1 MGELSVRRNTAG
13 ALPALVARAGKGGA
27 RRFLEFFTVNIRNPN
42 TRAAY
47 SRAATEFLRW
57 CEGQG
62 IAAFGDVQPVHVA
75 AYIEQL
81 GLRMSPPSVKQH
93 LACIRMLFDWLVTG
107 QVVPVNPAHSVRGP
121 RHSVSKGVTP
131 VLSSE
136 EATALLEGMDT
147 SSVVGLRDRAII
159 AVMTYTFA
167 RVGAVVA
174 LTVEDYYAQKKRWWL
189 RLREKNGKVNEMP
202 CHHKLEVY
210 LDAYIEA
217 AGIEDDRKGPLF
229 RTAIGKTKKLGQG
242 AMSRTDVWY
251 MVRRRAADA
260 GIETAI
266 GCHTFRATGITDYLT
281 NGGRIEVAQRMAG
294 HSNAKTTGLY
304 DRRNDDISVGEVERI
319 GI

>member
-1 MGELSVRRNTAG
+1 MKNALARSHEPR
-13 ALPALVARAGKGGA
+13 LPALIDRGGDRAA
-27 RRFLEFFTVNIRNPN
+27 LRFIEFFTVDIRNRN
-42 TRAAY
+42 TRSAY
-47 SRAATEFLRW
+47 ARAAAVFLRW

-62 IAAFGDVQPVHVA
+62 ITRLQNVKPVHVA
-75 AYIEQL
+75 AYVEQL
-81 GLRMSPPSVKQH
+81 AREMSPPSVKQH

-107 QVVPVNPAHSVRGP
+107 QVMPSNPAHSVRGP

-136 EATALLEGMDT
+136 EATALLTGMDV

-189 RLREKNGKVNEMP
+189 RLREKNAKVNEMP
-202 CHHKLEVY
+202 CHHKLEEY
-210 LDAYIEA
+210 LNAYIKA
-217 AGIEDDRKGPLF
+217 AGVEDDRKGPLF
-229 RTAIGKTKKLGQG
+229 RAAIGKTKKLGQG
-242 AMSRTDVWY
+242 TISRTDVWY

-260 GIETAI
+260 GLETAI

-294 HSNAKTTGLY
+294 HSNAKTTALY